1 MRSEN
6 QKHKPT
12 KAMEEDTIVLYAAPG
27 MGHIISMVELGM
39 LILNRYPGKFSI
51 TILYTCGSLLDTP
64 SIPAYIQLIS
74 RAYPSISFHQ
84 FPRVENKITLIP
96 ISVVAI
102 ASDFIRRNDHHVR
115 LALQE
120 ISKSSAIRAFII
132 DIFCSSA
139 LPMAKELGIPTY
151 YFYTSGAAALAVFLY
166 FPKIGEQTTK
176 SFKDLTETV
185 LEFPGLKSTLNA
197 PHMPEPMLD
206 RDDPAYWDMVYF
218 CTHLPKSNGIIAN
231 TFEELEPPAILKAI
245 AGGLCVPDAPTP
257 PVYYI
262 GPLIAEE
269 KESGDSAEAEDCLS
283 WLDQQPSRS
292 VVFLCFGSIGS
303 FSGAQLKEIADGL
316 EKSGQR
322 FLWVVKKPPLDEKT
336 KQVQGVHD
344 FDLEGLLPE
353 GFLERTKDRGLV
365 VKSWVPQVVVLKK
378 ESVGGFVTHC
388 GWNSVLEAVIASVP
402 MVAWPLYAEQ
412 HLNRSILVKDMEMA
426 IAVEQ
431 REEDG
436 FVFRDEL
443 ERSIRELM
451 ESEKGRELRERSR
464 KMGEMALAAWSE
476 SGSSTRNLV
485 NFVNSIT

>member
-1 MRSEN
+1 
-6 QKHKPT
+6 
-12 KAMEEDTIVLYAAPG
+12 MEEDTIVLYAAPG
-27 MGHIISMVELGM
+27 MGHIISMVELGK

-51 TILYTCGSLLDTP
+51 TVLYTCGSLVDTP
-64 SIPAYIQLIS
+64 SIPAYIQHIS
-74 RAYPSISFHQ
+74 RANPSISFHR

-96 ISVVAI
+96 ISIVAI
-102 ASDFIRRNDHHVR
+102 TFDFIRRNDPHVR
-115 LALQE
+115 LALEE

-132 DIFCSSA
+132 DIFCSTA
-139 LPMAKELGIPTY
+139 LLMAKELGIPTY

-185 LEFPGLKSTLNA
+185 LEFPGLKSPLNA
-197 PHMPEPMLD
+197 PHMPEAMLN
-206 RDDPAYWDMVYF
+206 RDDPGYWDMVYV
-218 CTHLPKSNGIIAN
+218 CTHIPKSNGIIAN
-231 TFEELEPPAILKAI
+231 TFEELEPSAVLKAI
-245 AGGLCVPDAPTP
+245 AG
-257 PVYYI
+257 
-262 GPLIAEE
+262 
-269 KESGDSAEAEDCLS
+269 ESGDCLS

-292 VVFLCFGSIGS
+292 VVFLCFGSRGS

-336 KQVQGVHD
+336 KQVHGVQD

-365 VKSWVPQVVVLKK
+365 VKSWVPQVAVLKK

-388 GWNSVLEAVIASVP
+388 GWNSVLEAVIAGVP

-412 HLNRSILVKDMEMA
+412 HLNRSVLVKDMEMA

-431 REEDG
+431 REKDG
-436 FVFRDEL
+436 FVFGDEL
-443 ERSIRELM
+443 ERSVRELM

-464 KMGEMALAAWSE
+464 TMGEMALAAWSE
-476 SGSSTRNLV
+476 SGSSTRNLA
-485 NFVNSIT
+485 NFVNSIP

>member
-1 MRSEN
+1 
-6 QKHKPT
+6 
-12 KAMEEDTIVLYAAPG
+12 MEEDTIVLYAAPG
-27 MGHIISMVELGM
+27 MGHIISMVELGK

-51 TILYTCGSLLDTP
+51 TILYTCGCFVDTP
-64 SIPAYIQLIS
+64 SIPAYIQRIS
-74 RAYPSISFHQ
+74 LAHPSISFRQ
-84 FPRVENKITLIP
+84 FPRVQIENTLIG
-96 ISVVAI
+96 
-102 ASDFIRRNDHHVR
+102 ASIMFDFIRRNDPHVR

-120 ISKSSAIRAFII
+120 ISKSLAIHAFII

-166 FPKIGEQTTK
+166 FPKIEEQTTK

-185 LEFPGLKSTLNA
+185 LAFPGLKSPLNA
-197 PHMPEPMLD
+197 PHMPEAMLD
-206 RDDPAYWDMVYF
+206 RDDPSYWDMVYF
-218 CTHLPKSNGIIAN
+218 CSHLPKSNGIIAN
-231 TFEELEPPAILKAI
+231 TFEELEPSAVLKAI
-245 AGGLCVPDAPTP
+245 AQGLCVPDAPTP

-269 KESGDSAEAEDCLS
+269 EESRDSAEAEDCLS

-292 VVFLCFGSIGS
+292 VVFLCFGSRGS

-336 KQVQGVHD
+336 KQ
-344 FDLEGLLPE
+344 
-353 GFLERTKDRGLV
+353 
-365 VKSWVPQVVVLKK
+365 
-378 ESVGGFVTHC
+378 
-388 GWNSVLEAVIASVP
+388 
-402 MVAWPLYAEQ
+402 
-412 HLNRSILVKDMEMA
+412 
-426 IAVEQ
+426 

-436 FVFRDEL
+436 FVFGDEL
-443 ERSIRELM
+443 ERSVRELM
-451 ESEKGRELRERSR
+451 ESKKGEELRERSK

>member
-1 MRSEN
+1 MQE
-6 QKHKPT
+6 Q
-12 KAMEEDTIVLYAAPG
+12 TIVLYAAPG
-27 MGHIISMVELGM
+27 MGHIISMVELGK
-39 LILNRYPGKFSI
+39 LILNRYLGKFSI
-51 TILYTCGSLLDTP
+51 TILYTCGCFVDTP
-64 SIPAYIQLIS
+64 SIPAYIQRIS
-74 RAYPSISFHQ
+74 LAYPSISFHQ
-84 FPRVENKITLIP
+84 FPRVQNENTLIGC
-96 ISVVAI
+96 SGAAI
-102 ASDFIRRNDHHVR
+102 MFDFIRRNDPHVR

-120 ISKSSAIRAFII
+120 ISKYVAIRAFII
-132 DIFCSSA
+132 DTFCSSA

-151 YFYTSGAAALAVFLY
+151 YFYTSGAAALSVFLY

-185 LEFPGLKSTLNA
+185 LEFPGLKSPLNA
-197 PHMPEPMLD
+197 SYMPEAMLD
-206 RDDPAYWDMVYF
+206 RDDPSYWDMVYF
-218 CTHLPKSNGIIAN
+218 CSHLPKSNGIIAN

-245 AGGLCVPDAPTP
+245 AEGLCVPDAPTP

-269 KESGDSAEAEDCLS
+269 EESRDSEEVEECLS
-283 WLDQQPSRS
+283 WLDQQPRRS
-292 VVFLCFGSIGS
+292 VVFLCFGSRGS
-303 FSGAQLKEIADGL
+303 FSGAQLNEIANGL
-316 EKSGQR
+316 EKSGHK

-336 KQVQGVHD
+336 KQVVGVHD

-365 VKSWVPQVVVLKK
+365 VKSWAPQVAVLKK

-388 GWNSVLEAVIASVP
+388 GWNSVLEAVIAGVP

-412 HLNRSILVKDMEMA
+412 HVNRSVLVKDMEMA
-426 IAVEQ
+426 IAVKQ
-431 REEDG
+431 REEDE
-436 FVFRDEL
+436 FVFGDEL

-451 ESEKGRELRERSR
+451 ESEKGKELRERSR